1 MKIGMIGLGRMGFNM
16 TLRLV
21 RAGHTVVAYNLTRPP
36 VDEAKAQGA
45 LPAYTLEEL
54 VAKLEPPRTLWAMIP
69 AGAPVD
75 EVIDQLT
82 PRLAPGD
89 LFVDGGNSNY
99 KDSQRRA
106 ARLAT
111 AKLAFVDAGV
121 SGGIW
126 GLANGYCMM
135 LGGDAAA
142 IARLKPALD
151 ALAPPDGWLHAGPS
165 GAGHYAKMI
174 HNGIEYG
181 MMQSYA
187 EGFEILAASD
197 FDYDLARLAHLWNQ
211 GSVVRSWLLELAE
224 RAFTADPHLEHIRGW
239 VEDSGEGRWTVQ
251 EAIDRSVPAP
261 VLALA
266 LLSRFRSR
274 QEDSFRDRVV
284 AALRAE
290 FGGHAVKE
298 KA

>member
-21 RAGHTVVAYNLTRPP
+21 RAGHAVVGYNLTRPP

-197 FDYDLARLAHLWNQ
+197 FDYDLARLAHLWNR